1 MALTGINAYRKG
13 NLKQDIANADPHK
26 LTLMLMQGALD
37 RIAYA
42 KGAMERREYELK
54 SQYISRV
61 TAILINLRDTLD
73 LKTGGE
79 TAENLF
85 ALYDYMIERL
95 NLAHVK
101 NDLKMLDEV
110 TNLLSPIRD
119 AWVQIPEEAKQEA
132 FELKKRTY
140 FTRNAPTVSGNEILS
155 RWGDGPSIAAIL

>member
-1 MALTGINAYRKG
+1 MALSGINAYRKG

-73 LKTGGE
+73 LKLGGE

-85 ALYDYMIERL
+85 ALYDFMIERL
-95 NLAHVK
+95 NDAHIK

-110 TNLLSPIRD
+110 TNLLVPIRD

-132 FELKKRTY
+132 FEAQRQKRQ
-140 FTRNAPTVSGNEILS
+140 AV
-155 RWGDGPSIAAIL
+155 